1 MAKRIIATLSAL
13 ILVFSLCSCTKTDK
27 QKPVPDK
34 SLPSSSSQST
44 SETEETSASEESSS
58 SETETTEESTATT
71 AATTAATTTKTSG
84 NKQTTTKKA
93 ASTAKATTKKQ
104 TTTKK
109 PVTTTKKTVTTTKK
123 PSGSSLPVLV
133 NDSSFLNS
141 AKSAINAER
150 RKAGVSEMSID
161 YTMCKLAG
169 VRAKEVSKNQ
179 SHTRPNG
186 SKYNTIYADYGVTK
200 PKATGE
206 NIAWAT
212 KFDSAQDIVNY
223 WMEST
228 MGHREVMLNGK
239 YKRFGIAMIR
249 SGGKDYAVLMLAN

>member
-13 ILVFSLCSCTKTDK
+13 ILVFGLCSCTKTDK

-34 SLPSSSSQST
+34 SLASNSSQST
-44 SETEETSASEESSS
+44 SETEKTSASEESSS
-58 SETETTEESTATT
+58 SETETTEESTA
-71 AATTAATTTKTSG
+71 ATTTT
-84 NKQTTTKKA
+84 
-93 ASTAKATTKKQ
+93 ATTVKKSA
-104 TTTKK
+104 TATNKPATATKK
-109 PVTTTKKTVTTTKK
+109 PVTTTKK
-123 PSGSSLPVLV
+123 PSGSSLPALV

-169 VRAKEVSKNQ
+169 VRAKEISKNQ
-179 SHTRPNG
+179 SHTRPDG
-186 SKYNTIYADYGVTK
+186 RKYNTIYADYGVTK

-212 KFDSAQDIVNY
+212 RFDSARDIVNY

-228 MGHREVMLNGK
+228 LGHREVMLNGK

>member
-13 ILVFSLCSCTKTDK
+13 ILVFGLCSCTKTDK

-34 SLPSSSSQST
+34 SLASNSSQST
-44 SETEETSASEESSS
+44 SEAEKTPASEESSS
-58 SETETTEESTATT
+58 SETETTEESTA
-71 AATTAATTTKTSG
+71 ATTTTA
-84 NKQTTTKKA
+84 TTVKKSATATKKPATA
-93 ASTAKATTKKQ
+93 AKKPA

-109 PVTTTKKTVTTTKK
+109 PVTTTKKPVTTTKK
-123 PSGSSLPVLV
+123 PSGSSLPALV

-169 VRAKEVSKNQ
+169 VRAKEISKNQ
-179 SHTRPNG
+179 SHTRPDG
-186 SKYNTIYADYGVTK
+186 RKYNTIYADYGVTK

-212 KFDSAQDIVNY
+212 SFDSARDIVNY

>member
-13 ILVFSLCSCTKTDK
+13 ILVFGLCSCTKTDK

-34 SLPSSSSQST
+34 SLASNSSQST
-44 SETEETSASEESSS
+44 FETKQTSASEESSS
-58 SETETTEESTATT
+58 SETETTEESTAATTTT
-71 AATTAATTTKTSG
+71 ATTVKKSATATKKPATAAKKPATTTKKSV
-84 NKQTTTKKA
+84 
-93 ASTAKATTKKQ
+93 

-109 PVTTTKKTVTTTKK
+109 PVTTTKK
-123 PSGSSLPVLV
+123 PSGSSLPALV

-169 VRAKEVSKNQ
+169 VRAKEISKNQ
-179 SHTRPNG
+179 LHTRPDG
-186 SKYNTIYADYGVTK
+186 RKYNTIYADYGVTK

-212 KFDSAQDIVNY
+212 SFDSARDIVNY

-228 MGHREVMLNGK
+228 QGHREVMLNGK

>member
-13 ILVFSLCSCTKTDK
+13 ILVFGLCSCTKTDK

-34 SLPSSSSQST
+34 SLASNSSQST
-44 SETEETSASEESSS
+44 SETKQTSASEESSS
-58 SETETTEESTATT
+58 SETETTEESTA
-71 AATTAATTTKTSG
+71 ATTTTA
-84 NKQTTTKKA
+84 TTVKKSATATKKPATA
-93 ASTAKATTKKQ
+93 A
-104 TTTKK
+104 KK
-109 PVTTTKKTVTTTKK
+109 PVTTTKKPVTTTKK
-123 PSGSSLPVLV
+123 PSGSSLPALV

-169 VRAKEVSKNQ
+169 VRAREISKNQ
-179 SHTRPNG
+179 LHTRPDG
-186 SKYNTIYADYGVTK
+186 RKYNTIYADYGVTK

-212 KFDSAQDIVNY
+212 SFDSARDIVNY

-228 MGHREVMLNGK
+228 QGHREVMLNGK

>member
-1 MAKRIIATLSAL
+1 MTHMAKRIIATLSAL
-13 ILVFSLCSCTKTDK
+13 ILVFGLCSCTKTDK

-34 SLPSSSSQST
+34 SLASNSSQST
-44 SETEETSASEESSS
+44 SETEKTSASEESSS
-58 SETETTEESTATT
+58 SETETTEESTA
-71 AATTAATTTKTSG
+71 ATTTTA
-84 NKQTTTKKA
+84 TTVKKSATATKKPA
-93 ASTAKATTKKQ
+93 TA
-104 TTTKK
+104 TKK
-109 PVTTTKKTVTTTKK
+109 PVTTTKKPVTTTKK
-123 PSGSSLPVLV
+123 PSGSSLPALV

-169 VRAKEVSKNQ
+169 VRAKEISKNP
-179 SHTRPNG
+179 SHTRPDG
-186 SKYNTIYADYGVTK
+186 RKYNTIYADYGVTK

-212 KFDSAQDIVNY
+212 RFDSARDIVNY

-228 MGHREVMLNGK
+228 LGHREVMLNGK

>member
-13 ILVFSLCSCTKTDK
+13 ILVFGLCSCTKTDK

-34 SLPSSSSQST
+34 SLASNSSQST
-44 SETEETSASEESSS
+44 SETEKTSASEESSS
-58 SETETTEESTATT
+58 SETETTEESTA
-71 AATTAATTTKTSG
+71 ATTTTA
-84 NKQTTTKKA
+84 TTVKKSATATKKPA
-93 ASTAKATTKKQ
+93 TATKN
-104 TTTKK
+104 

-123 PSGSSLPVLV
+123 PVKPTEKPSGSSLPALV

-169 VRAKEVSKNQ
+169 VRAKEVSKNP
-179 SHTRPNG
+179 SHTRPDG
-186 SKYNTIYADYGVTK
+186 RKYNTIYADYGVTK

-212 KFDSAQDIVNY
+212 RFDSAQDIINY

>member
-13 ILVFSLCSCTKTDK
+13 ILVFGLCSCTKTDK

-34 SLPSSSSQST
+34 SLASNSSQST
-44 SETEETSASEESSS
+44 SETEKTSASEESSS
-58 SETETTEESTATT
+58 SETETTEESIAA
-71 AATTAATTTKTSG
+71 AATTATTSKNSATATKKPVTET
-84 NKQTTTKKA
+84 KKPVTTTKK
-93 ASTAKATTKKQ
+93 SV

-109 PVTTTKKTVTTTKK
+109 PVTTTEK
-123 PSGSSLPVLV
+123 PSGSSLPALV

-169 VRAKEVSKNQ
+169 VRVKEVSKNQ
-179 SHTRPNG
+179 SHTRPDG
-186 SKYNTIYADYGVTK
+186 RKYNTIYADYGVTK

-212 KFDSAQDIVNY
+212 RFDSARDIVNY

-228 MGHREVMLNGK
+228 LGHREVMLNGK

>member
-1 MAKRIIATLSAL
+1 MTHMAKRIIATLSAL
-13 ILVFSLCSCTKTDK
+13 ILVFGLCSCTKTDK

-34 SLPSSSSQST
+34 SLASNSSQST
-44 SETEETSASEESSS
+44 SEAEKTSASEESSS
-58 SETETTEESTATT
+58 SETETTEESTA
-71 AATTAATTTKTSG
+71 ATTTTA
-84 NKQTTTKKA
+84 TTVKKSATATKKPA
-93 ASTAKATTKKQ
+93 TA
-104 TTTKK
+104 TKK
-109 PVTTTKKTVTTTKK
+109 PVTTTKKSVTTTKKPVTTTKK
-123 PSGSSLPVLV
+123 PSGSSLPALV

-169 VRAKEVSKNQ
+169 VRAKEISKNQ
-179 SHTRPNG
+179 SHTRPDG
-186 SKYNTIYADYGVTK
+186 RKYNTIYADYGVTK

-212 KFDSAQDIVNY
+212 RFDSARDIVNY

-228 MGHREVMLNGK
+228 LGHREVMLNGK

>member
-13 ILVFSLCSCTKTDK
+13 ILVFGLCSCTKTDK

-34 SLPSSSSQST
+34 SLASNSSQST
-44 SETEETSASEESSS
+44 SEAEKTSASEESSS
-58 SETETTEESTATT
+58 SETETTEESTA
-71 AATTAATTTKTSG
+71 ATTTT
-84 NKQTTTKKA
+84 
-93 ASTAKATTKKQ
+93 ATTVKKPA
-104 TTTKK
+104 TATKK
-109 PVTTTKKTVTTTKK
+109 PVTTTKKSVTTTKKPVTTTKK
-123 PSGSSLPVLV
+123 PSGSSLPALV

-169 VRAKEVSKNQ
+169 VRAKEVSKKQ
-179 SHTRPNG
+179 SHTRPDG
-186 SKYNTIYADYGVTK
+186 RKYNTIYADYGVTK

-212 KFDSAQDIVNY
+212 RFDSARDIVNY

>member
-34 SLPSSSSQST
+34 SLASNSSQST
-44 SETEETSASEESSS
+44 SETEKTSASEESSS
-58 SETETTEESTATT
+58 SETETTEESTA
-71 AATTAATTTKTSG
+71 ATTTT
-84 NKQTTTKKA
+84 
-93 ASTAKATTKKQ
+93 ATTVKKSA
-104 TTTKK
+104 TATKK
-109 PVTTTKKTVTTTKK
+109 PATATKKPVTTTKK
-123 PSGSSLPVLV
+123 PSGSSLPALV

-169 VRAKEVSKNQ
+169 VRAKETSKNQ
-179 SHTRPNG
+179 SHTRPDG
-186 SKYNTIYADYGVTK
+186 RKYNTIYADYGVTK

-212 KFDSAQDIVNY
+212 RFDSARDIVNY

-228 MGHREVMLNGK
+228 LGHREVMLNGK

>member
-13 ILVFSLCSCTKTDK
+13 ILVFGLCSCTKTDK

-34 SLPSSSSQST
+34 SLASNSSQST
-44 SETEETSASEESSS
+44 SEAEKTSASEESSS
-58 SETETTEESTATT
+58 SETETTEESTA
-71 AATTAATTTKTSG
+71 ATTTTA
-84 NKQTTTKKA
+84 TTVKKSATATKKPA
-93 ASTAKATTKKQ
+93 

-109 PVTTTKKTVTTTKK
+109 PVTTTKKPVTTTKK
-123 PSGSSLPVLV
+123 PSGSSLPALV

-169 VRAKEVSKNQ
+169 VRAKEISKNQ
-179 SHTRPNG
+179 LHTRPDG
-186 SKYNTIYADYGVTK
+186 RKYNTIYADYGVTK

-212 KFDSAQDIVNY
+212 SFDSARDIVNY

-228 MGHREVMLNGK
+228 QGHREVMLNGK

>member
-13 ILVFSLCSCTKTDK
+13 ILVFGLCSCTKTDK

-34 SLPSSSSQST
+34 SLASNSSQST
-44 SETEETSASEESSS
+44 SEAEKTSASEESSS
-58 SETETTEESTATT
+58 SETETTEESTA
-71 AATTAATTTKTSG
+71 ATTTT
-84 NKQTTTKKA
+84 
-93 ASTAKATTKKQ
+93 ATTVKKPA
-104 TTTKK
+104 TATKK
-109 PVTTTKKTVTTTKK
+109 PVTTTKKSVTTTKKPVTTTKK
-123 PSGSSLPVLV
+123 PSGSSLPALV

-169 VRAKEVSKNQ
+169 VRAKEVSKKQ
-179 SHTRPNG
+179 SHTRPDG
-186 SKYNTIYADYGVTK
+186 RKYNTIYADYGVTK

-212 KFDSAQDIVNY
+212 SFDSARDIVNY

>member
-13 ILVFSLCSCTKTDK
+13 ILVFGLCSCTKTDK

-34 SLPSSSSQST
+34 SLASNSSQST
-44 SETEETSASEESSS
+44 SETEKTSASEESSS
-58 SETETTEESTATT
+58 SETETTEESTAA
-71 AATTAATTTKTSG
+71 AATTATTAKKSATATKKPVTET
-84 NKQTTTKKA
+84 KKPVTTTKK
-93 ASTAKATTKKQ
+93 SV

-109 PVTTTKKTVTTTKK
+109 PVTTTEK
-123 PSGSSLPVLV
+123 PSGSSLPALV

-179 SHTRPNG
+179 SHTRPDG
-186 SKYNTIYADYGVTK
+186 RKYNTIYADYGVTK

-212 KFDSAQDIVNY
+212 RFDSAQDIVNY

-228 MGHREVMLNGK
+228 LGHREVMLNGK

>member
-1 MAKRIIATLSAL
+1 MTHMAKRIIATLSAL
-13 ILVFSLCSCTKTDK
+13 ILVFGLCSCTKTDK

-34 SLPSSSSQST
+34 SLASNSSQST
-44 SETEETSASEESSS
+44 SETEQTSASEESSS
-58 SETETTEESTATT
+58 SETETTEESTA
-71 AATTAATTTKTSG
+71 ATTTTA
-84 NKQTTTKKA
+84 TTVKKSATATKKPATA
-93 ASTAKATTKKQ
+93 AKKPATA
-104 TTTKK
+104 TKK
-109 PVTTTKKTVTTTKK
+109 PVTTTKKPVTTTKK
-123 PSGSSLPVLV
+123 PSGSSLPALV

-169 VRAKEVSKNQ
+169 VRAKEVSKKQ
-179 SHTRPNG
+179 SHTRPDG
-186 SKYNTIYADYGVTK
+186 RKYNTIYADYGVTK

-212 KFDSAQDIVNY
+212 SFDSARDIVNY

-228 MGHREVMLNGK
+228 LGHREVMLNGK

>member
-34 SLPSSSSQST
+34 SLASNSSQST
-44 SETEETSASEESSS
+44 SEAEKTSASEESSS
-58 SETETTEESTATT
+58 SETETTEESTA
-71 AATTAATTTKTSG
+71 ATTTTA
-84 NKQTTTKKA
+84 TTVKKSATATKKPA
-93 ASTAKATTKKQ
+93 

-109 PVTTTKKTVTTTKK
+109 PVTTTKKPVTTTKK
-123 PSGSSLPVLV
+123 PSGSSLPALV

-169 VRAKEVSKNQ
+169 VRAKEISKNQ
-179 SHTRPNG
+179 SHTRPDG
-186 SKYNTIYADYGVTK
+186 RKYNTIYADYGVTK

-212 KFDSAQDIVNY
+212 SFDSARDIVNY

>member
-13 ILVFSLCSCTKTDK
+13 ILVFGLCSCTKTDK

-34 SLPSSSSQST
+34 SLASNSSQST
-44 SETEETSASEESSS
+44 SETEKTSASEESSS
-58 SETETTEESTATT
+58 SETETTEESTAA
-71 AATTAATTTKTSG
+71 AATTATTAKKSATATKKPATAT
-84 NKQTTTKKA
+84 KKPVTTTKK
-93 ASTAKATTKKQ
+93 SV

-109 PVTTTKKTVTTTKK
+109 PVTTTEK
-123 PSGSSLPVLV
+123 PSGSSLPALV

-179 SHTRPNG
+179 SHTRPDG
-186 SKYNTIYADYGVTK
+186 RKYNTIYADYGVTK

-212 KFDSAQDIVNY
+212 RFDSARDIVNY

-228 MGHREVMLNGK
+228 LGHREVMLNGK

>member
-13 ILVFSLCSCTKTDK
+13 ILVFGLCSCTKTDK

-34 SLPSSSSQST
+34 SLASNSSQST
-44 SETEETSASEESSS
+44 SEAEKTSASEESSS
-58 SETETTEESTATT
+58 SETETTEESTA
-71 AATTAATTTKTSG
+71 ATTTTA
-84 NKQTTTKKA
+84 TTVKKSATATKKPA
-93 ASTAKATTKKQ
+93 TA
-104 TTTKK
+104 TKK
-109 PVTTTKKTVTTTKK
+109 PVTTTKKSVTTTKKPVTTTKK
-123 PSGSSLPVLV
+123 PSGSSLPALV

-169 VRAKEVSKNQ
+169 VRAKEISKNP
-179 SHTRPNG
+179 SHTRPDG
-186 SKYNTIYADYGVTK
+186 RKYNTIYADYGVTK

-212 KFDSAQDIVNY
+212 RFDSARDIVNY

-228 MGHREVMLNGK
+228 LGHREVMLNGK

>member
-13 ILVFSLCSCTKTDK
+13 ILVFGLCSCTKTDK

-34 SLPSSSSQST
+34 SLASNSSQST
-44 SETEETSASEESSS
+44 SEAEKTSASEESSS
-58 SETETTEESTATT
+58 SETETTEESTA
-71 AATTAATTTKTSG
+71 ATTTTA
-84 NKQTTTKKA
+84 TTVKKSATATKKPA
-93 ASTAKATTKKQ
+93 

-109 PVTTTKKTVTTTKK
+109 PVTTTKKPVTTTKK
-123 PSGSSLPVLV
+123 PSGSSLPALV

-150 RKAGVSEMSID
+150 RKSGVSEMSID

-169 VRAKEVSKNQ
+169 VRAKEISKNQ
-179 SHTRPNG
+179 SHTRPDG
-186 SKYNTIYADYGVTK
+186 RKYNTIYADYGVTK

-212 KFDSAQDIVNY
+212 SFDSARDIVNY

>member
-1 MAKRIIATLSAL
+1 MTHMAKRIIATLSAL
-13 ILVFSLCSCTKTDK
+13 ILVFGLCSCTKTDK

-34 SLPSSSSQST
+34 SLASNSSQST
-44 SETEETSASEESSS
+44 SEAEKTSASEESSS
-58 SETETTEESTATT
+58 SETETTEESTA
-71 AATTAATTTKTSG
+71 ATTTTA
-84 NKQTTTKKA
+84 TTVKKSATATKKPA
-93 ASTAKATTKKQ
+93 TA
-104 TTTKK
+104 TKK
-109 PVTTTKKTVTTTKK
+109 PVTTTKKSVTTTKKPVTTTKK
-123 PSGSSLPVLV
+123 PSGSSLPALV

-169 VRAKEVSKNQ
+169 VRAKEISKKQ
-179 SHTRPNG
+179 SHTRPDG
-186 SKYNTIYADYGVTK
+186 RKYNTIYADYGVTK

-212 KFDSAQDIVNY
+212 RFDSARDIVNY

>member
-13 ILVFSLCSCTKTDK
+13 ILVFGLCSCTKTDK

-34 SLPSSSSQST
+34 SLASNSSQST
-44 SETEETSASEESSS
+44 SETEKTSASEESSS
-58 SETETTEESTATT
+58 SETETTEESTA
-71 AATTAATTTKTSG
+71 ATTTTA
-84 NKQTTTKKA
+84 TTVKKSATATKKPA
-93 ASTAKATTKKQ
+93 TA
-104 TTTKK
+104 TKK
-109 PVTTTKKTVTTTKK
+109 PVTTTKKSVTTTKKSVTTTKK
-123 PSGSSLPVLV
+123 PSGSSLPALV

-169 VRAKEVSKNQ
+169 VRAKEISKNP
-179 SHTRPNG
+179 SHTRPDG
-186 SKYNTIYADYGVTK
+186 RKYNTIYADYGVTK

-212 KFDSAQDIVNY
+212 RFDSARDIVNY

>member
-13 ILVFSLCSCTKTDK
+13 ILVFGLCSCTKTDK

-34 SLPSSSSQST
+34 SLASNSSQST
-44 SETEETSASEESSS
+44 SEAEKTSASEESSS
-58 SETETTEESTATT
+58 SETEITEESTA
-71 AATTAATTTKTSG
+71 ATTTTA
-84 NKQTTTKKA
+84 TTVKKSATATKKPA
-93 ASTAKATTKKQ
+93 TA
-104 TTTKK
+104 TKK
-109 PVTTTKKTVTTTKK
+109 PVTTTKKPVTTTKK
-123 PSGSSLPVLV
+123 PSGSSLPALV

-169 VRAKEVSKNQ
+169 VRAKEISKNQ
-179 SHTRPNG
+179 SHTRPDG
-186 SKYNTIYADYGVTK
+186 RKYNTIYADYGVTK

-212 KFDSAQDIVNY
+212 RFDSARDIVNY

-228 MGHREVMLNGK
+228 LGHREVMLNGK

>member
-13 ILVFSLCSCTKTDK
+13 ILVFGLCSCTKTDK

-34 SLPSSSSQST
+34 SLASNSSQST
-44 SETEETSASEESSS
+44 SETEKTSASEESSS
-58 SETETTEESTATT
+58 SETETTEESTAA
-71 AATTAATTTKTSG
+71 AATTATTSKKSATATKKPVTET
-84 NKQTTTKKA
+84 KKPVTTTKK
-93 ASTAKATTKKQ
+93 SV

-109 PVTTTKKTVTTTKK
+109 PVTTTEK
-123 PSGSSLPVLV
+123 PSGSSLPALV

-179 SHTRPNG
+179 SHTRPDG
-186 SKYNTIYADYGVTK
+186 RKYNTIYADYGVTK

-212 KFDSAQDIVNY
+212 RFDSAQDIVNY

-228 MGHREVMLNGK
+228 LGHREVMLNGK

>member
-13 ILVFSLCSCTKTDK
+13 ILVFGLCSCTKTDK

-34 SLPSSSSQST
+34 SLASNSSQST
-44 SETEETSASEESSS
+44 SETEKTSASEESSS
-58 SETETTEESTATT
+58 SETETTEESTA
-71 AATTAATTTKTSG
+71 ATTTT
-84 NKQTTTKKA
+84 
-93 ASTAKATTKKQ
+93 ATTVKKSA
-104 TTTKK
+104 TATKK
-109 PVTTTKKTVTTTKK
+109 PVTTTKKSVTTTKKPVTTTKK
-123 PSGSSLPVLV
+123 PSGSSLPALV

-169 VRAKEVSKNQ
+169 VRAKEISKNP
-179 SHTRPNG
+179 SHTRPDG
-186 SKYNTIYADYGVTK
+186 RKYNTIYADYGVTK

-212 KFDSAQDIVNY
+212 RFDSARDIVNY

-228 MGHREVMLNGK
+228 LGHREVMLNGK

>member
-13 ILVFSLCSCTKTDK
+13 ILVFGLCSCTKTDK

-34 SLPSSSSQST
+34 SLASNSSQST
-44 SETEETSASEESSS
+44 SETEKTSASEESSS
-58 SETETTEESTATT
+58 SETETTEESTA
-71 AATTAATTTKTSG
+71 ATTTTA
-84 NKQTTTKKA
+84 TTVKKSATATKKSA
-93 ASTAKATTKKQ
+93 TATKKPA
-104 TTTKK
+104 TATKK
-109 PVTTTKKTVTTTKK
+109 PVTTTKKPVTTTKK
-123 PSGSSLPVLV
+123 PSGSSLPALV

-169 VRAKEVSKNQ
+169 VRAKEISKNQ
-179 SHTRPNG
+179 SHTRPDG
-186 SKYNTIYADYGVTK
+186 RKYNTIYADYGVTK

-212 KFDSAQDIVNY
+212 SFDSARDIVNY

-228 MGHREVMLNGK
+228 LGHREVMLNGK

>member
-13 ILVFSLCSCTKTDK
+13 ILVFGLCSCTKTDK

-34 SLPSSSSQST
+34 SLASNSSQST
-44 SETEETSASEESSS
+44 SEAEKTSASEESSS
-58 SETETTEESTATT
+58 SETETTEESTA
-71 AATTAATTTKTSG
+71 ATTTTA
-84 NKQTTTKKA
+84 TTVKKSATATKKPA
-93 ASTAKATTKKQ
+93 

-109 PVTTTKKTVTTTKK
+109 PVTTTKKPVTTTKK
-123 PSGSSLPVLV
+123 PSGSSLPALV

-169 VRAKEVSKNQ
+169 VRSKEISKNQ
-179 SHTRPNG
+179 SHTRPDG
-186 SKYNTIYADYGVTK
+186 RKYNTIYADYGVTK

-212 KFDSAQDIVNY
+212 SFDSARDIVNY

>member
-13 ILVFSLCSCTKTDK
+13 ILVFGLCSCTKTDK

-34 SLPSSSSQST
+34 SLASNSSQST
-44 SETEETSASEESSS
+44 SETEKTSASEESSS
-58 SETETTEESTATT
+58 SETETTEESTAT
-71 AATTAATTTKTSG
+71 AATTA
-84 NKQTTTKKA
+84 TTTKKSA
-93 ASTAKATTKKQ
+93 TATKKPVTETKKPVTTTKKSV

-109 PVTTTKKTVTTTKK
+109 PVTTTEK
-123 PSGSSLPVLV
+123 PSGSSLPALV

-179 SHTRPNG
+179 SHTRPDG
-186 SKYNTIYADYGVTK
+186 RKYNTIYADYGVTK

-212 KFDSAQDIVNY
+212 RFDSARDIVNY

-228 MGHREVMLNGK
+228 LGHREVMLNGK

>member
-34 SLPSSSSQST
+34 SLASNSSQST
-44 SETEETSASEESSS
+44 SETEKTSASEESSS
-58 SETETTEESTATT
+58 SETETTEESTAATT
-71 AATTAATTTKTSG
+71 TTATTAKKSATA
-84 NKQTTTKKA
+84 TKKPA
-93 ASTAKATTKKQ
+93 TATKKPA
-104 TTTKK
+104 TATKK
-109 PVTTTKKTVTTTKK
+109 PVTTTKKPVTTTKK
-123 PSGSSLPVLV
+123 PSGSSLPALV

-169 VRAKEVSKNQ
+169 VRAKEVSKKQ
-179 SHTRPNG
+179 SHTRPDG
-186 SKYNTIYADYGVTK
+186 RKYNTIYADYGVTK

-212 KFDSAQDIVNY
+212 SFDSARDIVNY

>member
-13 ILVFSLCSCTKTDK
+13 ILVFGLCSCTKTDK

-34 SLPSSSSQST
+34 SLASNSSQST
-44 SETEETSASEESSS
+44 SEAEKASASEESSS
-58 SETETTEESTATT
+58 SETETTEESTA
-71 AATTAATTTKTSG
+71 ATTTTA
-84 NKQTTTKKA
+84 TTVKKSATATKKPA
-93 ASTAKATTKKQ
+93 TA
-104 TTTKK
+104 TKK
-109 PVTTTKKTVTTTKK
+109 PVTTTKKPVTTTKK
-123 PSGSSLPVLV
+123 PSGSSLPALV

-169 VRAKEVSKNQ
+169 VRAKEVSKKQ
-179 SHTRPNG
+179 SHTRPDG
-186 SKYNTIYADYGVTK
+186 RKYNTIYADYGVTK

-212 KFDSAQDIVNY
+212 SFDSARDIVNY

>member
-13 ILVFSLCSCTKTDK
+13 ILVFGLCSCTKTDK
-27 QKPVPDK
+27 QKPVSDK
-34 SLPSSSSQST
+34 SLASNSSQST
-44 SETEETSASEESSS
+44 SETEKTSASEESSS
-58 SETETTEESTATT
+58 SETETTEESTAA
-71 AATTAATTTKTSG
+71 AATTATTSKNSATA
-84 NKQTTTKKA
+84 TKKPA
-93 ASTAKATTKKQ
+93 TA
-104 TTTKK
+104 TKK
-109 PVTTTKKTVTTTKK
+109 PVTTTKKPVTTTKK
-123 PSGSSLPVLV
+123 PSGSSLPALV

-179 SHTRPNG
+179 SHTRPDG
-186 SKYNTIYADYGVTK
+186 RKYNTIYADYGVTK

-212 KFDSAQDIVNY
+212 RFDSARDIVNY

-228 MGHREVMLNGK
+228 LGHREVMLNGK

>member
-1 MAKRIIATLSAL
+1 MTHMAKRIIATLSAL
-13 ILVFSLCSCTKTDK
+13 ILVFGLCSCTKTDK

-34 SLPSSSSQST
+34 SLASNSSQST
-44 SETEETSASEESSS
+44 SEAEKTSASEESSS
-58 SETETTEESTATT
+58 SETETTEESTAATTTT
-71 AATTAATTTKTSG
+71 ATTVKKSATATKKPATAAKKPATTTKKS
-84 NKQTTTKKA
+84 
-93 ASTAKATTKKQ
+93 
-104 TTTKK
+104 
-109 PVTTTKKTVTTTKK
+109 VTTTKK
-123 PSGSSLPVLV
+123 PSGSSLPALV

-169 VRAKEVSKNQ
+169 VRAKEISKNQ
-179 SHTRPNG
+179 SHTRPDG
-186 SKYNTIYADYGVTK
+186 RKYNTIYADYGVTK

-212 KFDSAQDIVNY
+212 SFDSARDIVNY

>member
-13 ILVFSLCSCTKTDK
+13 ILVFGLCSCTKTDK

-34 SLPSSSSQST
+34 SLASNSSQST
-44 SETEETSASEESSS
+44 SETKQTSASEESSS
-58 SETETTEESTATT
+58 SETETTEESTA
-71 AATTAATTTKTSG
+71 ATTTTA
-84 NKQTTTKKA
+84 TTVKKSATATKKPATA
-93 ASTAKATTKKQ
+93 AKKPA

-109 PVTTTKKTVTTTKK
+109 PVTTTKKPVTTTKK
-123 PSGSSLPVLV
+123 PSGSSLPALV

-169 VRAKEVSKNQ
+169 VRAKEISKNQ
-179 SHTRPNG
+179 SHTRPDG
-186 SKYNTIYADYGVTK
+186 RKYNTIYADYGVTK

-212 KFDSAQDIVNY
+212 SFDSARDIVNY

-228 MGHREVMLNGK
+228 QGHREVMLNGK

>member
-13 ILVFSLCSCTKTDK
+13 ILVFGLCSCTKTDK

-34 SLPSSSSQST
+34 SLASNSSQST
-44 SETEETSASEESSS
+44 SEAEKTSASEESSS
-58 SETETTEESTATT
+58 SETETTEESTA
-71 AATTAATTTKTSG
+71 ATTTTA
-84 NKQTTTKKA
+84 TTVKKSATATKKPA
-93 ASTAKATTKKQ
+93 TA
-104 TTTKK
+104 TKK
-109 PVTTTKKTVTTTKK
+109 PVTTTKKPVTTTKK
-123 PSGSSLPVLV
+123 PSGSSLPALV

-169 VRAKEVSKNQ
+169 VRAKEISKNQ
-179 SHTRPNG
+179 LHTRPDG
-186 SKYNTIYADYGVTK
+186 RKYNTIYADYGVTK

-212 KFDSAQDIVNY
+212 SFDSARDIVNY

-228 MGHREVMLNGK
+228 QGHREVMLNGK

>member
-13 ILVFSLCSCTKTDK
+13 ILVFGLCSCTKTDK

-34 SLPSSSSQST
+34 SLASNSSQST
-44 SETEETSASEESSS
+44 SETEKTSASEESSS
-58 SETETTEESTATT
+58 SETETTEESTAA
-71 AATTAATTTKTSG
+71 AATTATTSKNSATATKKPVTET
-84 NKQTTTKKA
+84 KKPVTTTKK
-93 ASTAKATTKKQ
+93 SV

-109 PVTTTKKTVTTTKK
+109 PVTTTEK
-123 PSGSSLPVLV
+123 PSGSSLPALV

-179 SHTRPNG
+179 SHTRPD
-186 SKYNTIYADYGVTK
+186 SRKYNTIYADYGVTK

-212 KFDSAQDIVNY
+212 RFDSAQDIVNY

-228 MGHREVMLNGK
+228 LGHREVMLNGK

>member
-13 ILVFSLCSCTKTDK
+13 ILVFGLCSCTKTDK

-34 SLPSSSSQST
+34 SLASNSSQST
-44 SETEETSASEESSS
+44 SEAEKTSASEESSS
-58 SETETTEESTATT
+58 SETETTEESTA
-71 AATTAATTTKTSG
+71 ATTTTA
-84 NKQTTTKKA
+84 TTVKKSATATKKPATA
-93 ASTAKATTKKQ
+93 AKKPATA
-104 TTTKK
+104 TKK
-109 PVTTTKKTVTTTKK
+109 PVTTTKKPVTTTKK
-123 PSGSSLPVLV
+123 PSGSSLPALV

-141 AKSAINAER
+141 AKSAINSER

-169 VRAKEVSKNQ
+169 VRAKEISKNQ
-179 SHTRPNG
+179 SHTRPDG
-186 SKYNTIYADYGVTK
+186 RKYNTIYADYGVTK

-212 KFDSAQDIVNY
+212 SFDSARDIVNY

-228 MGHREVMLNGK
+228 LGHREVMLNGK

>member
-13 ILVFSLCSCTKTDK
+13 ILVFGLCSCTKTDK

-34 SLPSSSSQST
+34 SLASNSSQST
-44 SETEETSASEESSS
+44 SETEKTSASEESSS
-58 SETETTEESTATT
+58 SETETTEESTA
-71 AATTAATTTKTSG
+71 ATTTTA
-84 NKQTTTKKA
+84 TTVKKSATATKKPV
-93 ASTAKATTKKQ
+93 

-109 PVTTTKKTVTTTKK
+109 PVTTTKKSVTTTKKPVTTTKK
-123 PSGSSLPVLV
+123 PSGSSLPALV

-169 VRAKEVSKNQ
+169 VRAKEISKNP
-179 SHTRPNG
+179 SHTRPDG
-186 SKYNTIYADYGVTK
+186 RKYNTIYADYGVTK

-212 KFDSAQDIVNY
+212 RFDSARDIVNY

-228 MGHREVMLNGK
+228 LGHREVMLNGK

>member
-13 ILVFSLCSCTKTDK
+13 ILVFGLCSCTKTDK

-34 SLPSSSSQST
+34 SLASNSSQST
-44 SETEETSASEESSS
+44 SETEQTSASEESSS
-58 SETETTEESTATT
+58 SETETTEESTA
-71 AATTAATTTKTSG
+71 ATTTTA
-84 NKQTTTKKA
+84 TTVKKSATATKKPA
-93 ASTAKATTKKQ
+93 TATKKPA
-104 TTTKK
+104 TATKK
-109 PVTTTKKTVTTTKK
+109 PVTTTKKPVTTTKK
-123 PSGSSLPVLV
+123 PSGSSLPALV

-169 VRAKEVSKNQ
+169 VRAKEVSKKQ
-179 SHTRPNG
+179 SHTRPDG
-186 SKYNTIYADYGVTK
+186 RKYNTIYADYGVTK

-212 KFDSAQDIVNY
+212 SFDSARDIVNY

>member
-13 ILVFSLCSCTKTDK
+13 ILVFGLCSCTKTDK

-34 SLPSSSSQST
+34 SLASNSSQST
-44 SETEETSASEESSS
+44 SEAEKTSASEESSS
-58 SETETTEESTATT
+58 SETETTEESTAATTTT
-71 AATTAATTTKTSG
+71 ATTVKKSATAAKKPATTTKKSV
-84 NKQTTTKKA
+84 
-93 ASTAKATTKKQ
+93 

-109 PVTTTKKTVTTTKK
+109 PVTTTKK
-123 PSGSSLPVLV
+123 PSGSSLPALV

-169 VRAKEVSKNQ
+169 VRAKEISKNQ
-179 SHTRPNG
+179 SHTRPDG
-186 SKYNTIYADYGVTK
+186 RKYNTIYADYGVTK

-212 KFDSAQDIVNY
+212 SFDSARDIVNY

>member
-13 ILVFSLCSCTKTDK
+13 ILVFGLCSCTKTDK

-34 SLPSSSSQST
+34 SLASNSSQST
-44 SETEETSASEESSS
+44 SEAEKTSASEESSS
-58 SETETTEESTATT
+58 SETETTEESTA
-71 AATTAATTTKTSG
+71 ATTTTA
-84 NKQTTTKKA
+84 TTVKKSATATKKPATA
-93 ASTAKATTKKQ
+93 AKKPA

-109 PVTTTKKTVTTTKK
+109 PVTTTKKPVTTTKK
-123 PSGSSLPVLV
+123 PSGSSLPELV

-169 VRAKEVSKNQ
+169 VRAKEISKNQ
-179 SHTRPNG
+179 SHTRPDG
-186 SKYNTIYADYGVTK
+186 RKYNTIYADYGVTK

-212 KFDSAQDIVNY
+212 SFDSARDIVNY

>member
-1 MAKRIIATLSAL
+1 MTHMAKRIIATLSAL
-13 ILVFSLCSCTKTDK
+13 ILVFGLCSCTKTDK

-34 SLPSSSSQST
+34 SLASNSSQST
-44 SETEETSASEESSS
+44 SEAEKTSASEESSS
-58 SETETTEESTATT
+58 SETETTEESTA
-71 AATTAATTTKTSG
+71 ATTTTA
-84 NKQTTTKKA
+84 TTVKKSATATKKPA
-93 ASTAKATTKKQ
+93 TA
-104 TTTKK
+104 TKK
-109 PVTTTKKTVTTTKK
+109 PVTTTKKPVTTTKK
-123 PSGSSLPVLV
+123 PSGSSLPALV

-169 VRAKEVSKNQ
+169 VRAKEISKNQ
-179 SHTRPNG
+179 LHTRPDG
-186 SKYNTIYADYGVTK
+186 RKYNTIYADYGVTK

-212 KFDSAQDIVNY
+212 SFDSARDIVNY

>member
-34 SLPSSSSQST
+34 SLASNSSQST
-44 SETEETSASEESSS
+44 SEAEKTSASEESSS
-58 SETETTEESTATT
+58 SETETTEESTA
-71 AATTAATTTKTSG
+71 ATTTT
-84 NKQTTTKKA
+84 
-93 ASTAKATTKKQ
+93 ATTVKKSATAAKKPATAAKKPA

-109 PVTTTKKTVTTTKK
+109 PVTTTKKPVTTTKK
-123 PSGSSLPVLV
+123 PSGSSLPALV

-169 VRAKEVSKNQ
+169 VRAKEISKNQ
-179 SHTRPNG
+179 LHTRPDG
-186 SKYNTIYADYGVTK
+186 RKYNTIYADYGVTK

-212 KFDSAQDIVNY
+212 RFDSARDIVNY

-228 MGHREVMLNGK
+228 QGHREVMLNGK